1 MNKVLIFGV
10 GLIGGSIA
18 LSLKKTGLTSS
29 IIGVGRN
36 QDNLNDAIKLKII
49 DHTSQDLDKNIAE
62 ANIIIIATPV
72 AQIPS
77 ILKIIQPYLS
87 SHTIITDVG
96 STKTDVIESAR
107 EILGQQYSQFIGG
120 HPIAGSEKH
129 GAMAAH
135 SDLFKNKNVILTPDQ
150 HSSLRAREMIT
161 TLWKNAGAKVSYM
174 SHIDHDKIFSTI
186 SHLPHLLAFSLVDMI
201 AQRSNANELLKY
213 AASGFKDFTRIAA
226 SSPEMW
232 KDIIFA
238 NKKFILE
245 DIKYF
250 ENQMELINDA
260 IKHED
265 EKKILALFKN
275 ASKTRNEWS
284 Q

>member
-1 MNKVLIFGV
+1 MNKILIFGV

-201 AQRSNANELLKY
+201 TQRSNANELLKY